1 MDKSIAIFAA
11 SVLGLSV
18 GAGTMLYVNNA
29 QVDTKLQEIV
39 EVVETD
45 PADDVVNITTTEGK
59 TFTVMRKNVKCETN
73 TLRNFKG
80 IDVQYRNCQ
89 AHGVMSDL
97 AGNKTH
103 YSERGMTCFTKDGE
117 FANWTNAYEI
127 QSMACSAAIEFGA
140 S

>member
-29 QVDTKLQEIV
+29 LVDTKSQEIV

-45 PADDVVNITTTEGK
+45 PADDVVNITTTQGM
-59 TFTVMRKNVKCETN
+59 TFTVMRKNVRCKTENNLFDQDELIRYC
-73 TLRNFKG
+73 
-80 IDVQYRNCQ
+80 DVD
-89 AHGVMSDL
+89 GVMTDL
-97 AGNKTH
+97 AGHKTH
-103 YSERGMTCFTKDGE
+103 YSEASQRCFQKE
-117 FANWTNAYEI
+117 HQYANWTDGYQI
-127 QSMACSAAIEFGA
+127 QSMACSAAVQFGA